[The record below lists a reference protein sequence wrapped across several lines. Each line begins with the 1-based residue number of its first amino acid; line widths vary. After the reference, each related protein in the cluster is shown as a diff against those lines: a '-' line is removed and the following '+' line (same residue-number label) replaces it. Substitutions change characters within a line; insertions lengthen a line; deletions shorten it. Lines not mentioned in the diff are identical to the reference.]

1 MKEMLRRFWQEE
13 EGMGTVEIV
22 IIIGILVAV
31 ALIFRKALL
40 GFVQDLMDKFFDTGN
55 VPGVTDPACSAHST
69 PGRAAGPPLTKIFS
83 KEATP

>member
-40 GFVQDLMDKFFDTGN
+40 SFVNQLMGKFFDASSI
-55 VPGVTDPACSAHST
+55 PGVNDQLPTSGT
-69 PGRAAGPPLTKIFS
+69 
-83 KEATP
+83 

>member
-40 GFVQDLMDKFFDTGN
+40 GFVNQLMSKFFNPDN
-55 VPGVTDPACSAHST
+55 VPGVSDPA
-69 PGRAAGPPLTKIFS
+69 
-83 KEATP
+83 

>member
-40 GFVQDLMDKFFDTGN
+40 GFVDQLMDKFFD
-55 VPGVTDPACSAHST
+55 PDAIPDADESLPA
-69 PGRAAGPPLTKIFS
+69 
-83 KEATP
+83 

>member
-13 EGMGTVEIV
+13 KGMGTVEIV

-40 GFVQDLMDKFFDTGN
+40 GFVNQLMSKFFDPSN
-55 VPGVTDPACSAHST
+55 VPDVNDQLPTSGT
-69 PGRAAGPPLTKIFS
+69 
-83 KEATP
+83 

>member
-40 GFVQDLMDKFFDTGN
+40 GFVNQLMSKFFDPSN
-55 VPGVTDPACSAHST
+55 VPDVNDQLPTSGT
-69 PGRAAGPPLTKIFS
+69 
-83 KEATP
+83 